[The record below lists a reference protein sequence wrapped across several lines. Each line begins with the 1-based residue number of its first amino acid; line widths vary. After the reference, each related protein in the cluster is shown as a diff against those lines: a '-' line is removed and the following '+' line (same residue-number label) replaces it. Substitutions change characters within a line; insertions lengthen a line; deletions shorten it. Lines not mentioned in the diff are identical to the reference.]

1 MKHLRIIMI
10 EDVKDL
16 LTEEYKTLLRESQ
29 T

>member
-1 MKHLRIIMI
+1 MKQLKIIMI